1 VRCVDDDSNCVDIDR
16 QGLAS
21 ACAENAR
28 WRPCRYRLTSSTMS
42 DHLDAIVD
50 QWHQRRPELDLT
62 GMAVFGRIYRLARLA
77 DLQRNA
83 ALEPHGLQ
91 VGDVDV
97 LAALWRSDGGLRP
110 LDLRRTMM
118 VGSGTL
124 TARLDRM
131 EAAGLLERRPDPHD
145 RRGRVLYLT
154 AAGERLVPDLVV
166 GLLEIENRF
175 LAELPAR
182 TRDRLATDLGRLL
195 ASAEAQVEDD

>member
-1 VRCVDDDSNCVDIDR
+1 
-16 QGLAS
+16 
-21 ACAENAR
+21 
-28 WRPCRYRLTSSTMS
+28 MS

-83 ALEPHGLQ
+83 ALEPHDLQ

-110 LDLRRTMM
+110 RELRRTMM

-124 TARLDRM
+124 TARLDRL

-145 RRGRVLYLT
+145 RRGRVLHLT
-154 AAGERLVPDLVV
+154 AAGQRLVPELVV
-166 GLLEIENRF
+166 RLLEIENRF

-195 ASAEAQVEDD
+195 ASAEAHVEDD

>member
-1 VRCVDDDSNCVDIDR
+1 
-16 QGLAS
+16 
-21 ACAENAR
+21 
-28 WRPCRYRLTSSTMS
+28 MS
-42 DHLDAIVD
+42 DHLDTIVD

-110 LDLRRTMM
+110 LELRRTMM

-154 AAGERLVPDLVV
+154 AAGKRLVPELVV
-166 GLLEIENRF
+166 ALLEIENRF